1 MPSPSI
7 SIEALR
13 KQFGST
19 LAVDDLSFAV
29 RPGSVTGFLG
39 PNGAG
44 KTTTLRVL
52 LGLVKPSAGRAT
64 IDGQVYRELEHPTR
78 KVGAVLE
85 GANFHPGRTA
95 ANHLRVVAAAGR
107 LDRGRIDEMLSL
119 VGLTEFGGKRVQGYS
134 LGMKQ
139 RLGIA
144 AALLGDP
151 EVLILDE
158 PANGLDPEG
167 IRWLRGFLRALA
179 REGRTVLVSSHVLT
193 EMSQTVDDVIVIGRG
208 RLIAHAPLD
217 QLVGEATGAVRV
229 RTPDGDRLETLLKGH
244 GKSPQ
249 RVSADVLLVA
259 DASSEEIGV
268 ICAAERIVLYEL
280 VSEVLSLEEVFFKL
294 TASTELGA

>member
-1 MPSPSI
+1 
-7 SIEALR
+7 
-13 KQFGST
+13 
-19 LAVDDLSFAV
+19 
-29 RPGSVTGFLG
+29 
-39 PNGAG
+39 
-44 KTTTLRVL
+44 
-52 LGLVKPSAGRAT
+52 
-64 IDGQVYRELEHPTR
+64 
-78 KVGAVLE
+78 
-85 GANFHPGRTA
+85 
-95 ANHLRVVAAAGR
+95 
-107 LDRGRIDEMLSL
+107 
-119 VGLTEFGGKRVQGYS
+119 
-134 LGMKQ
+134 MKQ

-268 ICAAERIVLYEL
+268 ICAAERIVLHEL